1 VKSIAVIG
9 APAAAFATGG
19 GSSSVMP
26 YSAVSPLAGITA
38 RAGPGAQVRYDDG
51 SNPARAAA
59 HASSA
64 DVAIVVAAN
73 YETEGADRQCLSLEC
88 PGTYGNQDSL
98 IEQVAAANPRTI
110 VVLETGGPVLT
121 PWRDKVAAIL
131 EGWYPGEEGG
141 AAIAGAVFGDLD
153 PSGRLPVTFPRSYA
167 DEPTAG
173 DPESY
178 PGVAENETYNE
189 GVFVGYRWFDTH
201 GEQPAF
207 PFGFGL
213 SYTSFGYHGLGMRPA
228 SNSSL
233 GATVTAQVTNTG
245 RRAGAEVAQL
255 YLGLPSL
262 PGVPQPPS
270 QLKGFQKVSL
280 GPGRTAEVSFPL
292 DLRSLAYWDTAAR
305 GWKVAPGCY
314 KVMVG
319 RSSRDLSLD
328 GTVAV
333 EGAHCSDTIARI
345 PSAR

>member
-1 VKSIAVIG
+1 
-9 APAAAFATGG
+9 
-19 GSSSVMP
+19 
-26 YSAVSPLAGITA
+26 
-38 RAGPGAQVRYDDG
+38 
-51 SNPARAAA
+51 
-59 HASSA
+59 
-64 DVAIVVAAN
+64 VAIVVAAN

-333 EGAHCSDTIARI
+333 EGAHCSYTIARI